1 MLLSYFCNSMPS
13 PALAHYF
20 RSTLAALFAL
30 SAFAQAGVV
39 INEIMYRPG
48 TTYPEPVAEE
58 FVEIHNTDATAV
70 DISGWTFRSG
80 VSFTFPA
87 AVTIPAGGFIVVA
100 NNPATVQAKY
110 GISGVFG
117 PWAAGGTLSNSAEKV
132 TLSKPGLIA
141 GTWDKVDEVT
151 YASEG
156 DWATRYREA
165 IFGGWAW
172 QTAADGGDKS
182 LELRNPLV
190 SNDSGQNWDVSA
202 AGSGA
207 TPGAANSVLT
217 ANIPPIIM
225 AVSHSPAVPTTM
237 QSVQIQCEL
246 NDETLPSG
254 LSAFLFWRDAT
265 GTSPG
270 AFQGIPMT
278 GDGAGGFSTT
288 LPAFSTNLTVI
299 EWYISAGDGTLT
311 RTWPAPTP
319 EGQNA
324 NAQYQVNNEAF
335 NATDSYYLL
344 VLTGTE
350 NAAYNSLA
358 SSNPNSDRRFNMTFI
373 SKRGPDSSVRYRS
386 DMRIRG
392 NSSRSYQFKP
402 LRVSMP
408 NDNKW
413 DGITDFAMNPRTPHL
428 QFLGMRLFQAA
439 GLPADNAI
447 PIELRR
453 NGVESTTSGG
463 NTPDFGKWVRIE
475 QNDGNYTDNH
485 FPLTP
490 GGNIYKKI
498 DDGSALNYYWRS
510 TGGATPPTPDGL
522 YDGYSKETN
531 GSENDWTD
539 LTTFFSV
546 WQNAAQPHF
555 PGAPVGDVAGSNAT
569 RQSGIGL
576 WNGTPFTAA
585 EYTAISNVT
594 DMNQLARHLA
604 VMTIIQDMETK
615 LSNGV
620 DDDYSVYFLP
630 PDGLGNRK
638 MVLLPH
644 DIDTAFNLG
653 DNAPGATGTGLYNM
667 TDDGQA
673 NYGFRTLL
681 PLLGNNSTPGNATFR
696 ALYHTAIR
704 ELYGTVFNADTTSNP
719 YPPFYAFVDNHL
731 TGWAPQ
737 TTRDAIKTFSTT
749 RQAHLL
755 GLIGS
760 GAITPPA
767 PTSTGTVENYPT
779 SFVIISEVLPNN
791 VSAVNVGGAFPDAI
805 ELQNIAD
812 TPRVL
817 DGMSLSDDSAVA
829 KYVFPVGTTIPALG
843 RIVIYADG
851 TTAAGH
857 APFSLE
863 NEGETVYLRSSAASG
878 GVLLDSITYGP
889 VPPNYS
895 IGRTSSEFEIWTLC
909 TPTLG
914 ALNTEVTTFGT
925 PSTVRINEWLA
936 NPDFRFTNDF
946 VELHNSSA
954 NPVPIGLMRLTD
966 DFANYPSQ
974 HVLPVL
980 SFIGPGGKA
989 TFRALGSKATP
1000 GNAGELPF
1008 ALDDSFAWIGLI
1020 GQNGTISD
1028 RVDIIAQAQDASTGR
1043 STDGADTF
1051 ATFGTPQSSPTTL
1064 PSPDVPNVTP
1074 PANILTLINGLRVN
1088 EVLYKPSNLE
1098 YIELTNIGATT
1109 LNLKGVSFD
1118 KGVTYVF
1125 PAGVSPDPDPM
1136 LAPGQYIV
1144 VCRDR
1149 AAFQAQFGTGVPLAP
1164 GVFTGSLDNAG
1175 ESIALRPPAPWD
1187 AYILNFAYSPN
1198 WYPATDTATNNSS
1211 LAVINANGTEPR
1223 DWDKKSTW
1231 QASSTVYGTPGNDG
1245 PPIINSALA
1254 ASGITGDNFSYTIT
1268 ALKGPTA
1275 FTATPIPSGLSFNG
1289 SNGIISGPLGT
1300 PGTYNITIGA
1310 SNSAG
1315 ADSKT
1320 LVLTIAASGP
1330 VANFLW
1336 SPMNNQAVGTA
1347 FGANLVARDTA
1358 GRTVVSF
1365 NGNVA
1370 VSGQGASTTAGIV
1383 LITET
1388 GAGNLDYFEFENVGN
1403 ATANT
1408 TGWFMLLNNGNGAGA
1423 GVSAITPPWPLPAS
1437 IAAGTVAAISENSVG
1452 TYPYPIEWST
1462 GGGGGS
1468 PNGWC
1473 MLCDNTGA
1481 SRDFVAWGYTSAQ
1494 ISSINIPTVTVGAAT
1509 YTNITVPPAQWSGNG
1524 SAAAS
1529 GFNPVHVRSGTTD
1542 NNTASNWALGN
1553 FQELSKGIHNAGL
1566 IVPFIPPPTN
1576 YTITPSSVTFTNGVW
1591 TGSLTVNSVVNTVKL
1606 IANDGLGHTGETNT
1620 FNVEADADADGMGD
1634 TWESANGLAV
1644 GTNDAAEDKDGDGQS
1659 NRAEW
1664 LAGTLPGNSTSTFR
1678 VTSTAITGADI
1689 VIIWPAVAGRRYN
1702 VASAT
1707 TLGGAWTVLN
1717 TAPLTTGTYTHIG
1730 GAGGPARFY
1739 RVEITP

>member
-1 MLLSYFCNSMPS
+1 MSLPVFTHYLRPTLASLL
-13 PALAHYF
+13 ALAA
-20 RSTLAALFAL
+20 S
-30 SAFAQAGVV
+30 AQAGVV
-39 INEIMYRPG
+39 INEMMYRPG
-48 TTYPEPVAEE
+48 TAYPEPVAEE

-70 DISGWTFRSG
+70 DISGWAFRSG

-87 AVTIPAGGFIVVA
+87 ATTIPAGGFIVVA
-100 NNPATVQAKY
+100 NSPATVQTKY
-110 GISGVFG
+110 GITGVFG
-117 PWAAGGTLSNSAEKV
+117 PWTAGGTLSNSSEKV

-156 DWATRYREA
+156 DWATRFREA
-165 IFGGWAW
+165 AFGGWAW

-182 LELRNPLV
+182 LELQNPIV
-190 SNDSGQNWDVSA
+190 SNDSGQNWSVSI

-207 TPGAANSVLT
+207 TPGTANSVLT
-217 ANIPPIIM
+217 ANIPPVIK
-225 AVSHSPAVPTTM
+225 AVSHSPAVPTTT

-246 NDETLPSG
+246 NDETPPAG
-254 LSAFLFWRDAT
+254 LSAILFWRDAT
-265 GTSPG
+265 GTSPA

-278 GDGAGGFSTT
+278 SDGAGGFSTT
-288 LPAFSTNLTVI
+288 LPAFPTNLTVV
-299 EWYISAGDGTLT
+299 EWYISASDGTLT
-311 RTWPAPTP
+311 RTWPAPTT

-335 NATDSYYLL
+335 SATDSYYML

-350 NAAYNSLA
+350 NAAYNTLA

-392 NSSRSYQFKP
+392 NSSRTYTFKP
-402 LRVSMP
+402 LRVSIP
-408 NDNKW
+408 NDDQW
-413 DGITDFAMNPRTPHL
+413 DGITDFAMNPKASHV

-439 GLPADNAI
+439 GLPADNAM

-463 NTPDFGKWVRIE
+463 STPDFGKWVRIE
-475 QNDGNYTDNH
+475 QNDGGYVDNH
-485 FPLTP
+485 FPLAP

-510 TGGATPPTPDGL
+510 TGGATPTTPDSL

-539 LTTFFSV
+539 LTTFFTA
-546 WQNAAQPHF
+546 WQTAAQPHF
-555 PGAPVGDVAGSNAT
+555 PGAPIGDVAQSNST
-569 RQSGIGL
+569 RITGNGV
-576 WNGTPFTAA
+576 WNNTAFTAP
-585 EYTAISNVT
+585 EYAAISNVT

-604 VMTIIQDMETK
+604 VMTIIQDVETK

-653 DNAPGATGTGLYNM
+653 DAQPGAAGTGLYNM
-667 TDDGQA
+667 TDESQV
-673 NYGFRTLL
+673 FRTLL
-681 PLLGNNSTPGNATFR
+681 PLLGNNATAGNATFR

-731 TGWAPQ
+731 TGWAPAGTIASIKSFGTARQ
-737 TTRDAIKTFSTT
+737 T
-749 RQAHLL
+749 HLL

-760 GAITPPA
+760 GAIIPAA
-767 PTSTGTVENYPT
+767 PTSSGTVENYPT
-779 SFVIISEVLPNN
+779 SLIIISEVLPNN

-805 ELQNIAD
+805 ELQNIAGS
-812 TPRVL
+812 PQIL
-817 DGMSLSDDSAVA
+817 DGMSLSDESAVA
-829 KYVFPVGTTIPALG
+829 KYTFPAGTTIPALG

-851 TTAAGH
+851 STAAGH

-863 NEGETVYLRSSAASG
+863 NEGETVYLRSSVATGA
-878 GVLLDSITYGP
+878 VLLDSITYGL

-895 IGRTSSEFEIWTLC
+895 IGRTSTEFEIWGLC

-914 ALNTEVTTFGT
+914 ALNAAVTTFGT
-925 PSTVRINEWLA
+925 PASVRINEWLA
-936 NPDFRFTNDF
+936 NPDFRFSNDF

-989 TFRALGSKATP
+989 TFRAIGGNATP

-1008 ALDDSFAWIGLI
+1008 GLDDSFAWIGLI

-1028 RVDIIAQAQDASTGR
+1028 RVDVIAQAQDASTGR

-1051 ATFGTPQSSPTTL
+1051 AIFGTPQSSPTTL
-1064 PSPDVPNVTP
+1064 PSPDAPNVTP
-1074 PANILTLINGLRVN
+1074 PASILALVNGLRVN

-1109 LNLKGVSFD
+1109 LNLEAVSFD
-1118 KGVTYVF
+1118 KGVTYTF
-1125 PAGVSPDPDPM
+1125 PAGST
-1136 LAPGQYIV
+1136 LAPAQYIV
-1144 VCRDR
+1144 LCRDR
-1149 AAFQAQFGTGVPLAP
+1149 TAFQTQFGTGVTLAP

-1175 ESIALRPPAPWD
+1175 ETIALRPPAPWD
-1187 AYILNFAYSPN
+1187 AYILNFAYSPT
-1198 WYPATDTATNNSS
+1198 WYPAADAATNNSS

-1223 DWDKKSTW
+1223 DWDKRSTW
-1231 QASSTVYGTPGNDG
+1231 QASATVYGTPGNDG
-1245 PPIINSALA
+1245 PPIINSALSA
-1254 ASGITGDNFSYTIT
+1254 NGITGDNFSYTIT

-1275 FTATPIPSGLSFNG
+1275 FSAAPIPSGLSFNG
-1289 SNGIISGPLGT
+1289 STGVISGPLGT
-1300 PGTYNITIGA
+1300 PGNYSITIGA

-1320 LVLTIAASGP
+1320 LVLSIAASGP

-1336 SPMNNQAVGTA
+1336 NPMNNQAVGTA
-1347 FGANLVARDTA
+1347 FGASLIARDTA
-1358 GRTVVSF
+1358 GRTVISF
-1365 NGNVA
+1365 NGNVG

-1388 GAGNLDYFEFENVGN
+1388 GAGNVDYFEFENVGN

-1408 TGWFMLLNNGNGAGA
+1408 TGWFMVLNNGNGVGA
-1423 GVSAITPPWPLPAS
+1423 GVSAITPPWPFPAS
-1437 IAAGTVAAISENSVG
+1437 VAVGTVSAISENSAG
-1452 TYPYPIEWST
+1452 IYPFPIEWST

-1481 SRDFVAWGYTSAQ
+1481 VRDFVAWGYTSAQ
-1494 ISSINIPTVTVGAAT
+1494 IASINIPTVTVGSTT
-1509 YTNITVPPAQWSGNG
+1509 YTNITVPSAQWSGNG

-1529 GFNPVHVRSGTTD
+1529 GFNPVHVRSGTSD
-1542 NNTASNWALGN
+1542 NNTATNWALGN
-1553 FQELSKGIHNAGL
+1553 FQELSKGLHNSGL

-1576 YTITPSSVTFTNGVW
+1576 YPVTPSSVTFTNGLW
-1591 TGSLTVNSVVNTVKL
+1591 NGSLALNSVVNSVKL

-1620 FNVEADADADGMGD
+1620 FNVEADTDADGMGD
-1634 TWESANGLAV
+1634 TWEAAHGLTV
-1644 GTNDAAEDKDGDGQS
+1644 GTHDATADKDGDGQN

-1664 LAGTLPGNSTSTFR
+1664 LSGTLPEDSASTFR
-1678 VTSTAITGADI
+1678 VTTTATTGADI
-1689 VIIWPAVAGRRYN
+1689 VITWPAVAGRRYN

-1707 TLGGAWTVLN
+1707 ALGGTWTTLN
-1717 TAPLTTGTYTHIG
+1717 LAPLTAGTFTHTG
-1730 GAGGPARFY
+1730 GASGPARFY
-1739 RVEITP
+1739 RIELTP